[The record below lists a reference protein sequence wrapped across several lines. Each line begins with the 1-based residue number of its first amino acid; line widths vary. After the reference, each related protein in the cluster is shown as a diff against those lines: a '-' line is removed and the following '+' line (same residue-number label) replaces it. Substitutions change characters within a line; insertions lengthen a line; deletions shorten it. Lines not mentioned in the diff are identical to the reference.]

1 MNKIMK
7 QSMLRKIKVHLLVG
21 IGRKFNVVASD
32 AMAML
37 QVTDQ
42 FVELMDKEMVIVTE
56 NGVTIKNLNGD
67 IISVLLIQLNLMRVI
82 LKKARTLTT
91 C

>member
-1 MNKIMK
+1 MPLPYWMLKMMKPSYVAKNK
-7 QSMLRKIKVHLLVG
+7 SPLLIGVG
-21 IGRKFNVVASD
+21 KDFNVVASD

-42 FVELMDKEMVIVTE
+42 FLELMDKEMVIVTKE
-56 NGVTIKNLNGD
+56 KVTIKNLSNEEVYACS
-67 IISVLLIQLNLMRVI
+67 IH
-82 LKKARTLTT
+82 

>member
-1 MNKIMK
+1 MK
-7 QSMLRKIKVHLLVG
+7 D
-21 IGRKFNVVASD
+21 FNVVASD

-42 FVELMDKEMVIVTE
+42 FVELMDKEIVIVTKE
-56 NGVTIKNLNGD
+56 SITIKTLKVKRLN
-67 IISVLLIQLNLMRVI
+67 VHLIQRNLMQVI
-82 LKKARTLTT
+82 LKKVRILTI